1 MTGTATNRRTGKTRV
16 VTMSLAAATLASD
29 GSLLGVCRAADGC
42 RVEPDGECE
51 HGWPSKLLA
60 LGLI

>member
-1 MTGTATNRRTGKTRV
+1 MMTGTATNRRTGKTRV
-16 VTMSLAAATLASD
+16 VTMSLAAAALASD
-29 GSLLGVCRAADGC
+29 DGVCPAADGC
-42 RVEPDGECE
+42 CVEPDGECE

>member
-1 MTGTATNRRTGKTRV
+1 MKMTGIAWNLKTHSSRPV
-16 VTMSLAAATLASD
+16 SMSEKAAERAVYD
-29 GSLLGVCRAADGC
+29 GVCPAADGC

-51 HGWPSKLLA
+51 HGWPSKLRA